1 MKLPLVRFISR
12 ILVVCM
18 ILSPLHAGAGLIGTD
33 QVLAAGET
41 TAARERIATILERA
55 EVVRQL
61 QAWGL
66 APDAAKAR
74 ANALTDSEV
83 VELAGKLDALPAG
96 ADSTGVV
103 LLILAVVLVWW
114 LFFSK

>member
-1 MKLPLVRFISR
+1 MKLSLVRFISR

-33 QVLAAGET
+33 QVLAAGEAA
-41 TAARERIATILERA
+41 AARERIATILERA
-55 EVVRQL
+55 EVARQL

-66 APDAAKAR
+66 APDAAKVR

-83 VELAGKLDALPAG
+83 IELAGKLDALPAG
-96 ADSTGVV
+96 ADSTGAV